1 MVETTG
7 LNNRVYQ
14 MLSQK
19 SSKVA
24 VDILG
29 MRLSTNYKNKFTE
42 IMITETEAF
51 GRQKTDSMSLVNMFN
66 RKFPES
72 LPKGPPHILVL
83 KSYGENKSL
92 YLLTSK
98 KGSCEAVLIRSGVVL
113 LGKSYVESRRKV
125 KMKTNKV
132 TGPGNITKG
141 LGLDLVNDGE
151 DLFSGTLNLATRIHP
166 VDRAI
171 ATQRKNAKSK
181 DKNLW
186 RYSLVQ
192 K

>member
-141 LGLDLVNDGE
+141 LGIDLVNDGE
-151 DLFSGTLNLATRIHP
+151 DLFFGTLNLAPRIHP

-171 ATQRKNAKSK
+171 ATQRKNAKPK

>member
-51 GRQKTDSMSLVNMFN
+51 GRKNTDPMSLVNMFN

-92 YLLTSK
+92 YLLTSR
-98 KGSCEAVLIRSGVVL
+98 KGSCEAVLIRSGVCL
-113 LGKSYVESRRKV
+113 LYTSPSPRDVEESR
-125 KMKTNKV
+125 M
-132 TGPGNITKG
+132 P
-141 LGLDLVNDGE
+141 
-151 DLFSGTLNLATRIHP
+151 SSA
-166 VDRAI
+166 
-171 ATQRKNAKSK
+171 
-181 DKNLW
+181 
-186 RYSLVQ
+186 
-192 K
+192 

>member
-1 MVETTG
+1 MLESSG

-19 SSKVA
+19 SSKAAIDV
-24 VDILG
+24 LG

-42 IMITETEAF
+42 LMITETEAF

-98 KGSCEAVLIRSGVVL
+98 KGSCEAVLIRSGIVL
-113 LGKSYVESRRKV
+113 LGKNYVETRRKV
-125 KMKTNKV
+125 KMNTNKV

-141 LGLDLVNDGE
+141 LGVNLLNDGE
-151 DLFSGTLNLATRIHP
+151 DLFTGSLNLAPRIHP

-171 ATQRKNAKSK
+171 ATQRKNAKID

-186 RYSLVQ
+186 RFTLVQ

>member
-51 GRQKTDSMSLVNMFN
+51 GRKNTDPMALVNMFN

-92 YLLTSK
+92 YLLTSR

-141 LGLDLVNDGE
+141 LGIDLVNDGE
-151 DLFSGTLNLATRIHP
+151 DLFSGSLNLATRIHP

-181 DKNLW
+181 DRNLW

>member
-1 MVETTG
+1 
-7 LNNRVYQ
+7 

-19 SSKVA
+19 SSKAAIDV
-24 VDILG
+24 LG

-42 IMITETEAF
+42 LMITETEAF

-98 KGSCEAVLIRSGVVL
+98 KGSCEAVLIRSGIVL
-113 LGKSYVESRRKV
+113 LGKNYVETRRKV
-125 KMKTNKV
+125 KMNTNKV

-141 LGLDLVNDGE
+141 LGVNLLNDGE
-151 DLFSGTLNLATRIHP
+151 DLFTGSLNLAPRIHP

-171 ATQRKNAKSK
+171 ATQRKNAKID

-186 RYSLVQ
+186 RFTLVQ

>member
-1 MVETTG
+1 MLESSG

-19 SSKVA
+19 SSKAAIDV
-24 VDILG
+24 LG

-51 GRQKTDSMSLVNMFN
+51 GRQKTDSMSLINMFN

-98 KGSCEAVLIRSGVVL
+98 KGSCEAVLIRSGIVL
-113 LGKSYVESRRKV
+113 LGKNYVETRRKV
-125 KMKTNKV
+125 KMNTNKV

-141 LGLDLVNDGE
+141 LGVNLLNDGE
-151 DLFSGTLNLATRIHP
+151 DLFTGSLNLAPRIHP

-171 ATQRKNAKSK
+171 ATQRKNAKID

-186 RYSLVQ
+186 RFTLVQ

>member
-1 MVETTG
+1 MLESSG

-19 SSKVA
+19 SSKAAIDV
-24 VDILG
+24 LG

-51 GRQKTDSMSLVNMFN
+51 GRQKTDSMSLINMFN

-98 KGSCEAVLIRSGVVL
+98 KGSCEAVLIRSGIVL
-113 LGKSYVESRRKV
+113 LGKNYVETRRKV
-125 KMKTNKV
+125 KMNTNNV

-141 LGLDLVNDGE
+141 LGVNLLNDGE
-151 DLFSGTLNLATRIHP
+151 DLFTGSLNLAPRIHP

-171 ATQRKNAKSK
+171 ATQRKNAKID
-181 DKNLW
+181 DKKLW
-186 RYSLVQ
+186 RFTLVQ

>member
-1 MVETTG
+1 MLESSG

-19 SSKVA
+19 SSKAAIDV
-24 VDILG
+24 LG

-98 KGSCEAVLIRSGVVL
+98 KGSCEAVLIRSGIVL
-113 LGKSYVESRRKV
+113 LGKNYVEIRRKV
-125 KMKTNKV
+125 KMNTNNV
-132 TGPGNITKG
+132 NGPGNITKG
-141 LGLDLVNDGE
+141 LGINLLNDGE
-151 DLFSGTLNLATRIHP
+151 DLFTGSLNLAPRIHP

-171 ATQRKNAKSK
+171 ATQRKNAKID
-181 DKNLW
+181 DKKLW
-186 RYSLVQ
+186 RFTLVQ

>member
-29 MRLSTNYKNKFTE
+29 MRLSTNYKSKFTE

-51 GRQKTDSMSLVNMFN
+51 GRQKTDPMSLVNMFN

-83 KSYGENKSL
+83 KSYGENRSL

-98 KGSCEAVLIRSGVVL
+98 KGSCEAVLIRSGEVL

-141 LGLDLVNDGE
+141 LGIDLVNDGE
-151 DLFSGTLNLATRIHP
+151 YLFFGTLNLAPRIHP

-171 ATQRKNAKSK
+171 ATQRKNAKPK

>member
-1 MVETTG
+1 MVESTG
-7 LNNRVYQ
+7 LNNRVYH

-19 SSKVA
+19 SSKAA
-24 VDILG
+24 VDVLG

-51 GRQKTDSMSLVNMFN
+51 GRQKTDPMSLFNMFN
-66 RKFPES
+66 RKFPET
-72 LPKGPPHILVL
+72 LPKGPPHILIL

-98 KGSCEAVLIRSGVVL
+98 KGSCEAILIRSGVVL
-113 LGKSYVESRRKV
+113 LGKNYVESRRKV

-141 LGLDLVNDGE
+141 LGLDLLNDGE
-151 DLFSGTLNLATRIHP
+151 DLFTGSLNLAPRIHP
-166 VDRAI
+166 VDRAV
-171 ATQRKNAKSK
+171 ATQRKNAKPR

-186 RYSLVQ
+186 RFTLVQ

>member
-1 MVETTG
+1 MLESSG

-19 SSKVA
+19 SSKAAIDV
-24 VDILG
+24 LG

-42 IMITETEAF
+42 LMITETEAF
-51 GRQKTDSMSLVNMFN
+51 GRQKTDSMSLINMFN

-98 KGSCEAVLIRSGVVL
+98 KGSCEAVLIRSGIVL
-113 LGKSYVESRRKV
+113 LGKNYVETRRKV
-125 KMKTNKV
+125 KMNTNKV

-141 LGLDLVNDGE
+141 LGVNLLNDGE
-151 DLFSGTLNLATRIHP
+151 DLFTGSLNLAPRIHP

-171 ATQRKNAKSK
+171 ATQRKNAKID

-186 RYSLVQ
+186 RFTLVQ
-192 K
+192 E

>member
-29 MRLSTNYKNKFTE
+29 MRLSTNYKSKFTE

-51 GRQKTDSMSLVNMFN
+51 GRQKTDPMSLVNMFN

-83 KSYGENKSL
+83 KSYGENRSL

-98 KGSCEAVLIRSGVVL
+98 KGSCEAVLIRSGEVL

-141 LGLDLVNDGE
+141 LGIDLVNDGE
-151 DLFSGTLNLATRIHP
+151 DLFFGSLNLVPRIHP

-171 ATQRKNAKSK
+171 ATQRKNAKPK

>member
-29 MRLSTNYKNKFTE
+29 MRLSTNYKSKFTE

-51 GRQKTDSMSLVNMFN
+51 GRQKTDPMSLVNMFN

-83 KSYGENKSL
+83 KSYGENRSL

-98 KGSCEAVLIRSGVVL
+98 KGSCEAVLIRSGEVL

-141 LGLDLVNDGE
+141 LGIDLVNDGE
-151 DLFSGTLNLATRIHP
+151 DLFFGSLNLAPRIHP

-171 ATQRKNAKSK
+171 ATQRKNAKPK
-181 DKNLW
+181 DNNLW

>member
-51 GRQKTDSMSLVNMFN
+51 GRKNTDPMSLVNMFN

-92 YLLTSK
+92 YLLTSR

-141 LGLDLVNDGE
+141 LGIDLVNDGE
-151 DLFSGTLNLATRIHP
+151 DLFSGSLNLATRIHP

-181 DKNLW
+181 DRNLW

>member
-1 MVETTG
+1 MVATTG

-29 MRLSTNYKNKFTE
+29 MRLSTNYKSKFTE

-83 KSYGENKSL
+83 KSYGENRSL

-98 KGSCEAVLIRSGVVL
+98 KGSCEAVLIRSGEVL

-141 LGLDLVNDGE
+141 LGIDLVNDGE
-151 DLFSGTLNLATRIHP
+151 DLFFGSLNLAPRIHP

-171 ATQRKNAKSK
+171 ATQRKNAKPK

>member
-29 MRLSTNYKNKFTE
+29 MRLSTNYKSKFTE

-51 GRQKTDSMSLVNMFN
+51 GRQKTDPMSLVNMFN

-72 LPKGPPHILVL
+72 YQRVHLIF
-83 KSYGENKSL
+83 L
-92 YLLTSK
+92 YSNHMERTEV
-98 KGSCEAVLIRSGVVL
+98 CI
-113 LGKSYVESRRKV
+113 Y
-125 KMKTNKV
+125 
-132 TGPGNITKG
+132 
-141 LGLDLVNDGE
+141 
-151 DLFSGTLNLATRIHP
+151 
-166 VDRAI
+166 
-171 ATQRKNAKSK
+171 
-181 DKNLW
+181 
-186 RYSLVQ
+186 
-192 K
+192 

>member
-29 MRLSTNYKNKFTE
+29 MRLSTNYKSKFTE

-51 GRQKTDSMSLVNMFN
+51 GRQKTDPMSFVNMFN

-83 KSYGENKSL
+83 KSYGENRSL

-98 KGSCEAVLIRSGVVL
+98 KGSCEAVLIRSGEVL

-141 LGLDLVNDGE
+141 LGIDLVNDGE
-151 DLFSGTLNLATRIHP
+151 DLFFGSLNLAPRIHP

-171 ATQRKNAKSK
+171 ATQRKNAKPK

>member
-1 MVETTG
+1 MEGSG
-7 LNNRVYQ
+7 LNNRVLKI
-14 MLSQK
+14 LSQ
-19 SSKVA
+19 SSHKAA
-24 VDILG
+24 VDLLG
-29 MRLSTNYKNKFTE
+29 MRISTNIKDKFVE

-51 GRQKTDSMSLVNMFN
+51 GRQKTDPMSLVNMFN
-66 RKFPES
+66 RKFPET
-72 LPKGPPHILVL
+72 LPKGPPHILIL

-98 KGSCEAVLIRSGVVL
+98 KGSCEAILIRSGVVL
-113 LGKSYVESRRKV
+113 LGKNYVESRRKV

-141 LGLDLVNDGE
+141 LGLDLLNDGE
-151 DLFSGTLNLATRIHP
+151 DLFTGSLNLAPRIHP
-166 VDRAI
+166 VDRAV
-171 ATQRKNAKSK
+171 ATQRKNAKPR

-186 RYSLVQ
+186 RFTLVQ

>member
-1 MVETTG
+1 MLESSG

-19 SSKVA
+19 SSKAAIDV
-24 VDILG
+24 LG

-51 GRQKTDSMSLVNMFN
+51 GRQKTDSMSLINMFN

-98 KGSCEAVLIRSGVVL
+98 KGSCEAVLIRSGIVL
-113 LGKSYVESRRKV
+113 LGKNYVEIRRKV
-125 KMKTNKV
+125 KMNTNNV
-132 TGPGNITKG
+132 NGPGNITKG
-141 LGLDLVNDGE
+141 LGINLLNDGE
-151 DLFSGTLNLATRIHP
+151 DLFTGSLNLAPRIHP

-171 ATQRKNAKSK
+171 ATQRKNAKID
-181 DKNLW
+181 DKKLW
-186 RYSLVQ
+186 RFTLVQ

>member
-125 KMKTNKV
+125 KMKTNNV

>member
-1 MVETTG
+1 MVESSG

-14 MLSQK
+14 LLSQK
-19 SSKVA
+19 ASKAA
-24 VDILG
+24 VDVLG
-29 MRLSTNYKNKFTE
+29 MRLSTNYKSKFTE
-42 IMITETEAF
+42 ILITETEAF

-66 RKFPES
+66 RKFPET

-98 KGSCEAVLIRSGVVL
+98 KGSCEAILIRSGVIL
-113 LGKSYVESRRKV
+113 LGKNYVESRRKI
-125 KMKTNKV
+125 KMRTDKI

-141 LGLDLVNDGE
+141 LGIDIVNDGE
-151 DLFSGTLNLATRIHP
+151 NLFTGSLNLAPRIHP

-171 ATQRKNAKSK
+171 ATPRKNSK
-181 DKNLW
+181 PEDKNLW
-186 RYSLVQ
+186 RFTMVQ

>member
-7 LNNRVYQ
+7 LNNRAYQ

-29 MRLSTNYKNKFTE
+29 MRLSTNYKSKFTE

-51 GRQKTDSMSLVNMFN
+51 GRQKTDPMSLVNMFN

-83 KSYGENKSL
+83 KSYGENRSL

-98 KGSCEAVLIRSGVVL
+98 KGSCEAVLIRSGEVL

-141 LGLDLVNDGE
+141 LGIDLANDGE
-151 DLFSGTLNLATRIHP
+151 DLFFGSLNLAPRIHP

-171 ATQRKNAKSK
+171 ATQRKNAKPK

>member
-1 MVETTG
+1 MLESSG

-14 MLSQK
+14 MLSQR
-19 SSKVA
+19 SSKAAIDV
-24 VDILG
+24 LG

-98 KGSCEAVLIRSGVVL
+98 KGSCEAVLIRSGIVL
-113 LGKSYVESRRKV
+113 LGKNYVETRRKV
-125 KMKTNKV
+125 KMNTNKV

-141 LGLDLVNDGE
+141 LGVNLLNDGE
-151 DLFSGTLNLATRIHP
+151 DLFTGSLNLAPRIHP

-171 ATQRKNAKSK
+171 ATQRKNAKID

-186 RYSLVQ
+186 RFTLVQ

>member
-1 MVETTG
+1 MLESSG

-19 SSKVA
+19 SSKAAIDV
-24 VDILG
+24 LG

-51 GRQKTDSMSLVNMFN
+51 GRQKTDSMSLINMFN

-98 KGSCEAVLIRSGVVL
+98 KGSCEAVLIRSGIVL
-113 LGKSYVESRRKV
+113 LGKNYVEIRRKV
-125 KMKTNKV
+125 KMNTNNV
-132 TGPGNITKG
+132 NGPGNITKG
-141 LGLDLVNDGE
+141 LGIKLLNDGE
-151 DLFSGTLNLATRIHP
+151 DLFTGSLNLAPRIHP

-171 ATQRKNAKSK
+171 ATQRKNAKID
-181 DKNLW
+181 DKKLW
-186 RYSLVQ
+186 RFTLVQ

>member
-1 MVETTG
+1 MLESSG

-14 MLSQK
+14 MLSQR
-19 SSKVA
+19 SSKAAIDV
-24 VDILG
+24 LG

-42 IMITETEAF
+42 LMITETEAF
-51 GRQKTDSMSLVNMFN
+51 GRQKTDSMSLINMFN

-98 KGSCEAVLIRSGVVL
+98 KGSCEAVLIRSGIVL
-113 LGKSYVESRRKV
+113 LGKNYVEIRRKV
-125 KMKTNKV
+125 KMNTNNV
-132 TGPGNITKG
+132 NGPGNITKG
-141 LGLDLVNDGE
+141 LGINLLNDGE
-151 DLFSGTLNLATRIHP
+151 DLFTGSLNLAPRIHP

-171 ATQRKNAKSK
+171 ATQRKNAKID
-181 DKNLW
+181 DKKLW
-186 RYSLVQ
+186 RFTLVQ

>member
-29 MRLSTNYKNKFTE
+29 MRLSTNYKSKFTE

-51 GRQKTDSMSLVNMFN
+51 GRQKTDPMSLVNMFN
-66 RKFPES
+66 RNFPES

-83 KSYGENKSL
+83 KSYGENRSL

-98 KGSCEAVLIRSGVVL
+98 KGSCEAVLIRSGEVL

-141 LGLDLVNDGE
+141 LGIDLVNDGE
-151 DLFSGTLNLATRIHP
+151 DLFFGSLNLAPRIHP

-171 ATQRKNAKSK
+171 ATQRKNAKPK

>member
-1 MVETTG
+1 MLESSG

-14 MLSQK
+14 MLSQR
-19 SSKVA
+19 SSKAAIDV
-24 VDILG
+24 LG

-51 GRQKTDSMSLVNMFN
+51 GRQKTDSMSLINMFN

-98 KGSCEAVLIRSGVVL
+98 KGSCEAVLIRSGIVL
-113 LGKSYVESRRKV
+113 LGKNYVEIRRKV
-125 KMKTNKV
+125 KMNTNNV
-132 TGPGNITKG
+132 NGPGNITKG
-141 LGLDLVNDGE
+141 LGINLLNDGE
-151 DLFSGTLNLATRIHP
+151 DLFTGSLNLAPRIHP

-171 ATQRKNAKSK
+171 ATQRKNAKID
-181 DKNLW
+181 DKKLW
-186 RYSLVQ
+186 RFTLVQ

>member
-29 MRLSTNYKNKFTE
+29 MRLSTNYKSKFTE

-51 GRQKTDSMSLVNMFN
+51 GRQKTDPMSLVNTFN

-83 KSYGENKSL
+83 KSYGENRSL

-98 KGSCEAVLIRSGVVL
+98 KGSCEAVLIRSGEVL
-113 LGKSYVESRRKV
+113 LGKSYVELRRKV

-141 LGLDLVNDGE
+141 LGIDLVNDGE
-151 DLFSGTLNLATRIHP
+151 DLFFGSLNLAPRIHP

-171 ATQRKNAKSK
+171 ATQRKNAKPK

>member
-1 MVETTG
+1 MVESSG

-14 MLSQK
+14 LLSQK
-19 SSKVA
+19 ASKAA
-24 VDILG
+24 VDVLG

-51 GRQKTDSMSLVNMFN
+51 GRQKSDSMSLVNMFN
-66 RKFPES
+66 RKFPET
-72 LPKGPPHILVL
+72 LPKGPPHILIL

-98 KGSCEAVLIRSGVVL
+98 KGSCEAILIRSGVVL
-113 LGKSYVESRRKV
+113 LGKNYVESRRKI
-125 KMKTNKV
+125 KMKTDKL

-141 LGLDLVNDGE
+141 LGIDITNDGE
-151 DLFSGTLNLATRIHP
+151 DLFSGSLNLAPRIHP

-171 ATQRKNAKSK
+171 ATQRKNAKTE

-186 RYSLVQ
+186 RFTLVQ

>member
-29 MRLSTNYKNKFTE
+29 MRLSTNYKSKFTE

-51 GRQKTDSMSLVNMFN
+51 GRQKTDPMSLVNMFN

-83 KSYGENKSL
+83 KSYGENRSL

-98 KGSCEAVLIRSGVVL
+98 KGSCEAVLIRSGEVL

-141 LGLDLVNDGE
+141 LGIDLVNVGE
-151 DLFSGTLNLATRIHP
+151 DLFFGSLNLAPRIHP

-171 ATQRKNAKSK
+171 ATQRKNAKPK

>member
-51 GRQKTDSMSLVNMFN
+51 GRKNTDPMSLVNMFN

-92 YLLTSK
+92 YLLTSR

-125 KMKTNKV
+125 KMKSNKV

-141 LGLDLVNDGE
+141 LGIDLVNDGE
-151 DLFSGTLNLATRIHP
+151 DLFSGSLNLATRIHP

-181 DKNLW
+181 DRNLW